1 MAAAATITEVYVVAA
16 KEDISFE
23 KALHKYPW
31 VAGLFSRPQ
40 IHPMIGRA
48 VCPVY
53 KREVVLPIEDTM
65 DFDIEIL
72 PSKSGPLEVR
82 QVYSSWWRNIR
93 EEWFPNLVLFIGL
106 LALLYKWQGLDGY
119 IAVAP
124 YAGFFYMVR
133 AVADA
138 SMGIEWG
145 KQYSCYP

>member
-31 VAGLFSRPQ
+31 LAGLFSRPQ

-72 PSKSGPLEVR
+72 PNKCGTLIVR
-82 QVYSSWWRNIR
+82 QVYSSWWRNVW
-93 EEWFPNLVLFIGL
+93 EDWFPSFFLFVGL
-106 LALLYKWQGLDGY
+106 LALLYNWEGLDGY
-119 IAVAP
+119 LCSA
-124 YAGFFYMVR
+124 F
-133 AVADA
+133 
-138 SMGIEWG
+138 SKGIF
-145 KQYSCYP
+145 SFAATT